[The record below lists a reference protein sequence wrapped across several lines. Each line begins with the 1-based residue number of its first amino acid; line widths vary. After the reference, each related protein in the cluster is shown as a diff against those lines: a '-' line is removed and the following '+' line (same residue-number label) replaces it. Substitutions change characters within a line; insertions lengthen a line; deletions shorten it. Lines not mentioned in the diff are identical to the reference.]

1 LDLSVGSAG
10 DKPLEAPSPPKD
22 LEELGLQ
29 HSVEEVPAKMCTPE
43 LIEVSAYFTV
53 LLVVLEG

>member
-1 LDLSVGSAG
+1 LYLCRGSAG
-10 DKPLEAPSPPKD
+10 EKPLQVASPPKD

-29 HSVEEVPAKMCTPE
+29 HSVEEVPVEMCTPE

-53 LLVVLEG
+53 LLLVLEG